1 MWYYVLS
8 VCLIFLPGLVKLAVH
23 TVTGDK
29 VAIKIVNKD
38 KLSESVLQKV
48 RIWLTL
54 YPFIASDLA
63 AVLCL
68 NTAIKF

>member
-1 MWYYVLS
+1 M
-8 VCLIFLPGLVKLAVH
+8 KLAVH

-48 RIWLTL
+48 KNIH
-54 YPFIASDLA
+54 DLFFNYTCESK
-63 AVLCL
+63 CL
-68 NTAIKF
+68 VKYHILENQVKSGKKRRLGAW